1 MAYDISIL
9 DKSPIP
15 QGATAAEALEG
26 RRDHLGP
33 PRNASRYA
41 SQAETLLDRSSV
53 RGRAP

>member
-1 MAYDISIL
+1 MAYGISIL

-33 PRNASRYA
+33 PRKASRYA
-41 SQAETLLDRSSV
+41 SQPQTALDRSSV